1 MSNIE
6 LIMNPYI
13 APVYITSENTIIPLM
28 NVSTIAIKNFL
39 MRAEDTIKRS
49 VYFMTEQLSSLDLNG
64 LRLFIAGIV
73 LLTFVVMFADNIAII
88 KNRTE
93 SNKRIQELEQEVRQM
108 KKAERMR
115 ENDWDL
121 LMHSYSESFKQ
132 LQEDYNKKFTAYDKQ
147 LKKMDKELK
156 MYQ

>member
-39 MRAEDTIKRS
+39 MRAEDTIKLS

>member
-1 MSNIE
+1 M
-6 LIMNPYI
+6 
-13 APVYITSENTIIPLM
+13 V
-28 NVSTIAIKNFL
+28 NV
-39 MRAEDTIKRS
+39 
-49 VYFMTEQLSSLDLNG
+49 
-64 LRLFIAGIV
+64 LFIAGIV